1 MNRSTALPAIRA
13 PRALA
18 RLAGAGLALACAFA
32 PLAAGAQE
40 ITLKAVNA
48 FTEGTYYARN
58 FERFVEKVNKEGKGL
73 VQINYIGG
81 PKAIPTFEQGNALK
95 SGVVDLSNNTTSFTA
110 GIVPE
115 GLAFNYTN
123 LTMAEMRRN
132 GVLDYINRIFLEKGL
147 YYFARTGEGI
157 QYYIYSNKKID
168 KADLTGLKL
177 RIAPI
182 YRDFFQKLGANVVQ
196 IAPGEV
202 YTALERGVVDGYGW
216 PLLGIFD
223 LGWQEKTKYRLEP
236 GFYAIELG
244 VMFSANTWRKLTP
257 AQREFLEK
265 QAAWLESLNVDMA
278 SKDAPAEIKKQ
289 QDAGIQVT
297 KLDPDEARR
306 FVKTAYDAAWDGIVK
321 QSPVHGPK
329 LREMMEPK

>member
-1 MNRSTALPAIRA
+1 MSPNRFKRHTLLGLCVAAA
-13 PRALA
+13 ALA
-18 RLAGAGLALACAFA
+18 A
-32 PLAAGAQE
+32 PLAAQAQE

-48 FTEGTYYARN
+48 FQEGTYYARN
-58 FERFVEKVNKEGKGL
+58 FERFVKKVNDEGKGL

-81 PKAIPTFEQGNALK
+81 PKAIPTFVQGNALR
-95 SGVVDLSNNTTSFTA
+95 SGVVDMSNTTTSFVA

-115 GLAFNYTN
+115 GLAINYTTH
-123 LTMAEMRRN
+123 TMAEMRKN
-132 GVLDYINRIFLEKGL
+132 GAIDYLNKIMMEKGL
-147 YYFARTGEGI
+147 YYYARTGEGV
-157 QYYIYSNKKID
+157 QYYIYSNKRID

-223 LGWQEKTKYRLEP
+223 LGWHEKTKFRIEP

-244 VMFSANTWRKLTP
+244 VIFSANTWRKLNP
-257 AQREFLEK
+257 AQRAFLEK
-265 QAAWLESLNVDMA
+265 QAVWLESQNVDMA
-278 SKDAPAEIKKQ
+278 AKDAPAEIKKQ
-289 QDAGIQVT
+289 QDAGLQVI
-297 KLDPDEARR
+297 KLDAEQSRILQ
-306 FVKTAYDAAWDGIVK
+306 KTAYDAAWDAVVK
-321 QSPVHGPK
+321 SSPAHGAK
-329 LREMMEPK
+329 LREMLEPK

>member
-1 MNRSTALPAIRA
+1 MSPNRFKRHTLLGLCVAAA
-13 PRALA
+13 ALA
-18 RLAGAGLALACAFA
+18 A
-32 PLAAGAQE
+32 PLAAQAQE

-48 FTEGTYYARN
+48 FQEGTYYARN
-58 FERFVEKVNKEGKGL
+58 FERFVKKVNDEGKGL

-81 PKAIPTFEQGNALK
+81 PKAIPTFEQGNALR
-95 SGVVDLSNNTTSFTA
+95 SGVVDMSNTTTSFVD

-115 GLAFNYTN
+115 GLAINYTN
-123 LTMAEMRRN
+123 QTMAEMRKN
-132 GVLDYINRIFLEKGL
+132 GAIDYLNKIMMEKGL
-147 YYFARTGEGI
+147 YYYARTGEGV
-157 QYYIYSNKKID
+157 QYYIYSNKRID

-223 LGWQEKTKYRLEP
+223 LGWHEKTKYRIEP

-244 VMFSANTWRKLTP
+244 VIFSANTWRKLNP
-257 AQREFLEK
+257 AQRAFLEK
-265 QAAWLESLNVDMA
+265 QAVWLESQNVDMA
-278 SKDAPAEIKKQ
+278 AKDAPAEIKKQ
-289 QDAGIQVT
+289 QDAGLQVI
-297 KLDPDEARR
+297 KLDAEQSRILQ
-306 FVKTAYDAAWDGIVK
+306 KTAYDAAWDAVVK
-321 QSPVHGPK
+321 SSPAHGAK
-329 LREMMEPK
+329 LREMLEPK

>member
-1 MNRSTALPAIRA
+1 MSPNRFKRHTLLGLCVAAA
-13 PRALA
+13 ALA
-18 RLAGAGLALACAFA
+18 A
-32 PLAAGAQE
+32 PLAAQAQE

-48 FTEGTYYARN
+48 FQEGTYYARN
-58 FERFVEKVNKEGKGL
+58 IERFVKKVNDEGKGL

-81 PKAIPTFEQGNALK
+81 PKAIPTFEQGNALR
-95 SGVVDLSNNTTSFTA
+95 SGVVDMSNTTTSFVA

-115 GLAFNYTN
+115 GLAINYTN
-123 LTMAEMRRN
+123 QTMAEMRKN
-132 GVLDYINRIFLEKGL
+132 GAIDYLNKIMMEKGL
-147 YYFARTGEGI
+147 YYSARTGEGV
-157 QYYIYSNKKID
+157 QYYIYSNKRID

-223 LGWQEKTKYRLEP
+223 LGWHEKTKFRIEP

-244 VMFSANTWRKLTP
+244 VIFSANTWRKLNP
-257 AQREFLEK
+257 AQRAFLEK
-265 QAAWLESLNVDMA
+265 QAVWLESQNVDMA
-278 SKDAPAEIKKQ
+278 AKDAPAEIKKQ
-289 QDAGIQVT
+289 QDAGLQVI
-297 KLDPDEARR
+297 KLDAEQSRILQ
-306 FVKTAYDAAWDGIVK
+306 KTAYDAAWDAVVK
-321 QSPVHGPK
+321 SSPAHGAK
-329 LREMMEPK
+329 LREMLEPK

>member
-1 MNRSTALPAIRA
+1 MSPNRLKRHTLLGLCMAAA
-13 PRALA
+13 ALA
-18 RLAGAGLALACAFA
+18 A
-32 PLAAGAQE
+32 PVAVQAQE

-48 FTEGTYYARN
+48 FQEGTYYARN
-58 FERFVEKVNKEGKGL
+58 FERFVKKVNDEGKGL

-81 PKAIPTFEQGNALK
+81 PKAIPTFEQGNALR
-95 SGVVDLSNNTTSFTA
+95 SGVVDMSNTTTSFVA

-115 GLAFNYTN
+115 GLAINYTN
-123 LTMAEMRRN
+123 QTMAEMRKN
-132 GVLDYINRIFLEKGL
+132 GAIDYLNKIMMEKGL
-147 YYFARTGEGI
+147 YYYARTGEGV
-157 QYYIYSNKKID
+157 QYYIYSNKRID

-223 LGWQEKTKYRLEP
+223 LGWHEKTKYRIEP

-244 VMFSANTWRKLTP
+244 VIFSANTWRKLNP
-257 AQREFLEK
+257 AQRAFLEK
-265 QAAWLESLNVDMA
+265 QAVWLESQNVDMSA
-278 SKDAPAEIKKQ
+278 KDAPAEIKKQ
-289 QDAGIQVT
+289 QDAGLQVI
-297 KLDPDEARR
+297 KLDAEQSRILQ
-306 FVKTAYDAAWDGIVK
+306 KTAYEAAWDAVVK
-321 QSPVHGPK
+321 SSPAHGAK
-329 LREMMEPK
+329 LREMLEPK

>member
-1 MNRSTALPAIRA
+1 MSPNRLKRHTLLGLCMAAA
-13 PRALA
+13 ALA
-18 RLAGAGLALACAFA
+18 TPMAAL
-32 PLAAGAQE
+32 AQE

-48 FTEGTYYARN
+48 FQEGTYYARN
-58 FERFVEKVNKEGKGL
+58 FERFVKKVNEEGKGL

-81 PKAIPTFEQGNALK
+81 PKAIPTFEQGNALR
-95 SGVVDLSNNTTSFTA
+95 SGVVDMSNTTTSFVA

-115 GLAFNYTN
+115 GLAINYTN
-123 LTMAEMRRN
+123 QTMAEMRKN
-132 GVLDYINRIFLEKGL
+132 GAIDYLNKIMMEKGL
-147 YYFARTGEGI
+147 YYYARTGEGV
-157 QYYIYSNKKID
+157 QYYIYSNKRID

-223 LGWQEKTKYRLEP
+223 LGWHEKTKYRIEP

-244 VMFSANTWRKLTP
+244 VIFSANTWRKLNP
-257 AQREFLEK
+257 AQRAFLEK
-265 QAAWLESLNVDMA
+265 QAVWLESQNVDMA
-278 SKDAPAEIKKQ
+278 AKDAPAEIKKQ
-289 QDAGIQVT
+289 QDAGLQVI
-297 KLDPDEARR
+297 KLDAEQSRILQ
-306 FVKTAYDAAWDGIVK
+306 KTAYDAAWDAVVK
-321 QSPVHGPK
+321 SSPAHGAK
-329 LREMMEPK
+329 LREMLEPK

>member
-1 MNRSTALPAIRA
+1 MSPNRFKRHTLLGLCVAAA
-13 PRALA
+13 ALA
-18 RLAGAGLALACAFA
+18 A
-32 PLAAGAQE
+32 PLAAQAQE

-48 FTEGTYYARN
+48 FQEGTYYARN
-58 FERFVEKVNKEGKGL
+58 FERFVKKVNDEGKGL

-81 PKAIPTFEQGNALK
+81 PKAIPTFEQGNALR
-95 SGVVDLSNNTTSFTA
+95 SGVVDMSNTTTSFVA

-115 GLAFNYTN
+115 GLAINYTTH
-123 LTMAEMRRN
+123 TMAEMRKN
-132 GVLDYINRIFLEKGL
+132 GAIDYLNKIMMEKGL
-147 YYFARTGEGI
+147 YYYARTGEGV
-157 QYYIYSNKKID
+157 QYYIYSNKRID

-223 LGWQEKTKYRLEP
+223 LGWHEKTKFRIEP

-244 VMFSANTWRKLTP
+244 VIFSANTWRKLNP
-257 AQREFLEK
+257 AQRAFLEK
-265 QAAWLESLNVDMA
+265 QAVWLESQNVDMA
-278 SKDAPAEIKKQ
+278 AKDAPAEIKKQ
-289 QDAGIQVT
+289 QDAGLQVI
-297 KLDPDEARR
+297 KLDAEQSRILQ
-306 FVKTAYDAAWDGIVK
+306 KTAYDAAWDAVVK
-321 QSPVHGPK
+321 SSPAHGAK
-329 LREMMEPK
+329 LREMLEPK

>member
-1 MNRSTALPAIRA
+1 MSPNRFKRHTLLGLCMAAA
-13 PRALA
+13 ALA
-18 RLAGAGLALACAFA
+18 A
-32 PLAAGAQE
+32 PLAAQAQE

-48 FTEGTYYARN
+48 FQEGPYYARS
-58 FERFVEKVNKEGKGL
+58 FERFVKKVNDEGKGL

-81 PKAIPTFEQGNALK
+81 PKAIPTFEQGNALR
-95 SGVVDLSNNTTSFTA
+95 SGVVDMSNTTTSFVA

-115 GLAFNYTN
+115 GLAINYTN
-123 LTMAEMRRN
+123 QTMAEMRKN
-132 GVLDYINRIFLEKGL
+132 GAIDYLNKIMMEKGL
-147 YYFARTGEGI
+147 YYYARTGEGV
-157 QYYIYSNKKID
+157 QYYIYSNKRID

-223 LGWQEKTKYRLEP
+223 LGWHEKTKFRIEP

-244 VMFSANTWRKLTP
+244 VIFSANTWRKLNP
-257 AQREFLEK
+257 AQRAFLEK
-265 QAAWLESLNVDMA
+265 QAVWLESQNVDMA
-278 SKDAPAEIKKQ
+278 AKDAPAEIKKQ
-289 QDAGIQVT
+289 QDAGLQVI
-297 KLDPDEARR
+297 KLDAEQSRILQ
-306 FVKTAYDAAWDGIVK
+306 KTAYDAAWDAVVK
-321 QSPVHGPK
+321 SSPAHGAK
-329 LREMMEPK
+329 LREMLEPK

>member
-1 MNRSTALPAIRA
+1 MSPNRFKRHTLLGLCVAAA
-13 PRALA
+13 ALA
-18 RLAGAGLALACAFA
+18 A
-32 PLAAGAQE
+32 PLAAQAQE

-48 FTEGTYYARN
+48 FQEGTYYARN
-58 FERFVEKVNKEGKGL
+58 FERFVKKVNDEGKGL

-81 PKAIPTFEQGNALK
+81 PKAIPTFEQGNALR
-95 SGVVDLSNNTTSFTA
+95 SGVVDMSNTTTSFVA

-115 GLAFNYTN
+115 GLAINYTN
-123 LTMAEMRRN
+123 QTMAEMRKN
-132 GVLDYINRIFLEKGL
+132 GAIDYLNKIMMEKGL
-147 YYFARTGEGI
+147 YYYARTGEGV
-157 QYYIYSNKKID
+157 QYYIYSNKRID

-223 LGWQEKTKYRLEP
+223 LGWHEKTKYRIEP

-244 VMFSANTWRKLTP
+244 VIFSANTWRKLNP
-257 AQREFLEK
+257 AQRAFLEK
-265 QAAWLESLNVDMA
+265 QAVWLESQNGDMA
-278 SKDAPAEIKKQ
+278 AKDAPAEIKKQ
-289 QDAGIQVT
+289 QDAGLQVI
-297 KLDPDEARR
+297 KLDAEQSRILQ
-306 FVKTAYDAAWDGIVK
+306 KTAYDAAWDAVVK
-321 QSPVHGPK
+321 SSPAHGAK
-329 LREMMEPK
+329 LREMLEPK

>member
-1 MNRSTALPAIRA
+1 MSPNRFKRHTLLGLCVAAA
-13 PRALA
+13 ALA
-18 RLAGAGLALACAFA
+18 A
-32 PLAAGAQE
+32 PLAAQAQE

-48 FTEGTYYARN
+48 FQEGTYYARN
-58 FERFVEKVNKEGKGL
+58 FERFVKKVNDEGKGL

-81 PKAIPTFEQGNALK
+81 PKAIPTFEQGNALR
-95 SGVVDLSNNTTSFTA
+95 SGVVDMSNTTTSFVA

-115 GLAFNYTN
+115 GLAINYTN
-123 LTMAEMRRN
+123 QTMAEMRKN
-132 GVLDYINRIFLEKGL
+132 VAIDYLNKIMMEKGL
-147 YYFARTGEGI
+147 YYYARTGEGV
-157 QYYIYSNKKID
+157 QYYIYSNKRID

-223 LGWQEKTKYRLEP
+223 LGWHEKTKFRIEP

-244 VMFSANTWRKLTP
+244 VIFSANTWRKLNP
-257 AQREFLEK
+257 AQRAFLEK
-265 QAAWLESLNVDMA
+265 QAVWLESQNVDMA
-278 SKDAPAEIKKQ
+278 AKDAPAEIKKQ
-289 QDAGIQVT
+289 QDAGLQVI
-297 KLDPDEARR
+297 KLDAEQSRILQ
-306 FVKTAYDAAWDGIVK
+306 KTAYDAAWDAVVK
-321 QSPVHGPK
+321 SSPAHGAK
-329 LREMMEPK
+329 LREMLEPK

>member
-1 MNRSTALPAIRA
+1 MSPNRFKRHTLLGLCMAAA
-13 PRALA
+13 ALA
-18 RLAGAGLALACAFA
+18 A
-32 PLAAGAQE
+32 PLAVQAQE

-48 FTEGTYYARN
+48 FQEGTYYARN
-58 FERFVEKVNKEGKGL
+58 FERFVKKVNDEGKGL

-81 PKAIPTFEQGNALK
+81 PKAIPTFEQGNALR
-95 SGVVDLSNNTTSFTA
+95 SGVVDMSNTTTSFVA

-115 GLAFNYTN
+115 GLAINYTN
-123 LTMAEMRRN
+123 QTMAEMRKN
-132 GVLDYINRIFLEKGL
+132 GAIDYLNKIMMEKGL
-147 YYFARTGEGI
+147 YYYARTGEGV
-157 QYYIYSNKKID
+157 QYYIYSNKRID

-223 LGWQEKTKYRLEP
+223 LGWHEKTKFRIEP

-244 VMFSANTWRKLTP
+244 VIFSANTWRKLNP
-257 AQREFLEK
+257 AQRAFLEK
-265 QAAWLESLNVDMA
+265 QAVWLESQNGDMA
-278 SKDAPAEIKKQ
+278 AKDAPAEIKKQ
-289 QDAGIQVT
+289 QDAGLQVI
-297 KLDPDEARR
+297 KLDAEQSRILQ
-306 FVKTAYDAAWDGIVK
+306 KTAYDAAWDAVVK
-321 QSPVHGPK
+321 SSPAHGAK
-329 LREMMEPK
+329 LREMLEPK